1 MNKSHKAAGG
11 IPCTDQPIWVYSR
24 SSDRHP
30 RVLFEQT
37 KELLWEAQNRGYS
50 VAGVSQDMGSGRSM
64 ARIGLMQMMQA
75 VRGGFVRTVLVRDVT
90 RLSNDPAI
98 LLKLLEFLRDCDAV
112 LLTIRSGRP
121 PWG

>member
-1 MNKSHKAAGG
+1 MERSLKAAVG
-11 IPCTDQPIWVYSR
+11 IPSSGQPVWVYSR
-24 SSDRHP
+24 SSEPHP

-64 ARIGLMQMMQA
+64 ARMGLMQMMQA

-90 RLSNDPAI
+90 CLSCDPAI
-98 LLKLLEFLRDCDAV
+98 LLKLLEFLRDCDAG
-112 LLTIRSGRP
+112 LITIRSGRP
-121 PWG
+121 WG